1 VTRLPCVLVV
11 LALAACAG
19 CGDGPPSDDDRDPDP
34 GTPGD
39 RTPPVTVADPP
50 AARTYQGPVTVT
62 LRSDEPATT
71 YYTTDG
77 AAPTAASPRYLGPI
91 VLDRSTT
98 LRFFSVDLRGNPEL
112 AQSHRYRVD
121 IVRRLLL
128 DVAVQ

>member
-1 VTRLPCVLVV
+1 MSRLVCVLVGLGLV
-11 LALAACAG
+11 AACPSG
-19 CGDGPPSDDDRDPDP
+19 GGGPPWDDDPD
-34 GTPGD
+34 GD

-50 AARTYQGPVTVT
+50 AAATYQSPVAVT

-91 VLDRSTT
+91 TVERSTT
-98 LRFFSVDLRGNPEL
+98 LRFFSVDVRGNAEA
-112 AQSHRYRVD
+112 AQSLRYRVD
-121 IVRRLLL
+121 IARRLLL